1 MAEFIEVLSPTALA
15 DLEKLNAKLIETVS
29 SVDKINAKFK
39 TISTPSGVD
48 SATNDLSQKYKELEA
63 TVVKLQTQLQKSA
76 DANVRNAEKTR
87 LAEIKLAQDRE
98 KAFDK
103 YEKQLAREQA
113 KLKTAEGAYQ
123 RIQNGLNSMTNAYR
137 DLAIRKEL
145 NGTLT
150 KGEEKQ
156 FAYLQARIQK
166 FDTALKAVDASMG
179 KYQRNVGNYSSAFNP
194 LNNSINQLTREMPAF
209 ANSVQTGFM
218 AISNNLPI
226 FFDSMQQV
234 IAQNKELQK
243 QGQPTKS
250 LFSQLAGAV
259 FSWGTA
265 LSVGVT
271 LLTIYGKDIAEFASN
286 LIKGGKAIDVMK
298 ESQKQLNEINVEG
311 QKNAVEEQLKLKT
324 LLEIAKDTS
333 LSYKERMIAVK
344 ELQDTYP
351 AYFGNLKQEKILAG
365 ETRDAEN
372 ELTQAILSRAKANS
386 AVEKITENQGKIID
400 LEEKKIKLSNELTKA
415 KLNES
420 RALQQATRSTS
431 EASAYGY
438 ISATGNVTQLQR
450 EIKQLD
456 NEIKDFTDVNNRL
469 SAYAIENQKKSIK
482 LDQET
487 TKVKK
492 EKIDLNFKEVES
504 EYELRLSILERQR
517 AESSDRMN
525 NENSLLDARLRAR
538 KDFSEKSI
546 EILNIEMKKEIDT
559 INLKFKNDLD
569 KNNLAYKNKEISS
582 KIYSQNL
589 IDITKTRNNNIS
601 RLDSVYSLKFNELLN
616 SDKDFFEKIQKE
628 KDGFSNKSREIQ
640 IELEKNKFKKIYEE
654 EDESKKKTLA
664 IRQKA
669 FDEFIKLSKKELD
682 VQKAKELANA
692 KSNEEID
699 FITQK
704 YKKAFDELEKLESP
718 MVKSRKE
725 FEKYLD
731 TITKGNIDKSLEKLG
746 FSSLKMLLD
755 FDKNGQSTFEKLMES
770 ADSFG
775 EKFAVTF
782 QVIGDIAQETFA
794 FISQLSQQRFK
805 NEYDNLAKEKEIALA
820 FAGESTE
827 GRAEIERQFQERQS
841 QIKRREFK
849 AKQQEAMFNIAV
861 DTAQA
866 IVGAIAKSPMT
877 GGLPWTAI
885 IASLGAIQLG
895 VVASQQIPQYWT
907 GTDNAQQG
915 WAWTQEKGREI
926 ITDKNGRIKSTGS
939 DKGASLTYLN
949 KGDKVYNAQKSALM
963 FDNALN
969 GLLMQNGIT
978 QPKVEVNNV
987 ILDSQVDRIVN
998 AVGSIDPVS
1007 LNIDKRGLNAYV
1019 RNGHSTK
1026 EIQNLR
1032 ITGKGR
1038 KV

>member
-113 KLKTAEGAYQ
+113 KLKTAEGVYQ

-156 FAYLQARIQK
+156 LAYLQARIQK
-166 FDTALKAVDASMG
+166 FDTALKTVDASMG

-271 LLTIYGKDIAEFASN
+271 LLTVYGKDIAEWASN
-286 LIKGGKAIDVMK
+286 LVKAGKAIDVMK
-298 ESQKQLNEINVEG
+298 ESQKQLNKINVEG

-372 ELTQAILSRAKANS
+372 ELTQAILNRAKANA
-386 AVEKITENQGKIID
+386 AVEKITENQSKIID
-400 LEEKKIKLSNELTKA
+400 LEFERLEIQKRIKRVESETRQLQELQNTGRLKNVNSLLINYRKLEGLRDDEKDLTKEINELQGINNV
-415 KLNES
+415 L
-420 RALQQATRSTS
+420 TS
-431 EASAYGY
+431 
-438 ISATGNVTQLQR
+438 
-450 EIKQLD
+450 
-456 NEIKDFTDVNNRL
+456 F
-469 SAYAIENQKKSIK
+469 AIQNQKKSIK
-482 LDQET
+482 LDQEN
-487 TKVKK
+487 TKAKK

-504 EYELRLSILERQR
+504 EYELKLSILERQR

-525 NENSLLDARLRAR
+525 NEKSLLDARLRAR

-546 EILNIEMKKEIDT
+546 DILNLEMKKEIDT

-628 KDGFSNKSREIQ
+628 KDGFSDKSREIQ
-640 IELEKNKFKKIYEE
+640 IELEKNKFKTIYQE

-895 VVASQQIPQYWT
+895 VVASQQIPEYWT
-907 GTDNAQQG
+907 GTDNAKQG

-969 GLLMQNGIT
+969 GLLMQNGIA

>member
-29 SVDKINAKFK
+29 TVDKINAKFK

-63 TVVKLQTQLQKSA
+63 TVVKLQAQLQKSA

-87 LAEIKLAQDRE
+87 LAEIKLSQDRE

-259 FSWGTA
+259 FSFGTA

-271 LLTIYGKDIAEFASN
+271 LLTVYGKDIAEWASN
-286 LIKGGKAIDVMK
+286 LMKGGKAIDVIG
-298 ESQKQLNEINVEG
+298 ESQRQLNEINKEG
-311 QKNAVEEQLKLKT
+311 QKNAVEEQLKVKS
-324 LLEIAKDTS
+324 LLEIAKDQN
-333 LSYKERMIAVK
+333 LSYKERVIAVK
-344 ELQDTYP
+344 ELQSTYP
-351 AYFGNLKQEKILAG
+351 AYFGNLEQEKILAG
-365 ETRDAEN
+365 QTKDAEN
-372 ELTQAILSRAKANS
+372 ELTQAILSRAKANA
-386 AVEKITENQGKIID
+386 AVEKITENQSKIID
-400 LEEKKIKLSNELTKA
+400 FELERLDLLKKVKTAEQDVANARKVQTQTTGGGTVAGTYDLETSAMMRL
-415 KLNES
+415 
-420 RALQQATRSTS
+420 TRSKS
-431 EASAYGY
+431 SLV
-438 ISATGNVTQLQR
+438 NV
-450 EIKQLD
+450 EKQLAELKGV
-456 NEIKDFTDVNNRL
+456 NDVL
-469 SAYAIENQKKSIK
+469 SKFAIENQKKSIK
-482 LDQET
+482 LDQES
-487 TKVKK
+487 TKAKK
-492 EKIDLNFKEVES
+492 EKAKAEKESVDPSSLQAMEDMISNLEKQMKQTDVTSETYNYLGGVLKMVKLSYDALVSAMQKKEALSVQSKGVKTIIDGNKLLHES
-504 EYELRLSILERQR
+504 TQQAI
-517 AESSDRMN
+517 
-525 NENSLLDARLRAR
+525 
-538 KDFSEKSI
+538 KDFE
-546 EILNIEMKKEIDT
+546 EQAEATKK
-559 INLKFKNDLD
+559 
-569 KNNLAYKNKEISS
+569 
-582 KIYSQNL
+582 
-589 IDITKTRNNNIS
+589 
-601 RLDSVYSLKFNELLN
+601 
-616 SDKDFFEKIQKE
+616 QKE
-628 KDGFSNKSREIQ
+628 
-640 IELEKNKFKKIYEE
+640 
-654 EDESKKKTLA
+654 
-664 IRQKA
+664 
-669 FDEFIKLSKKELD
+669 
-682 VQKAKELANA
+682 
-692 KSNEEID
+692 
-699 FITQK
+699 
-704 YKKAFDELEKLESP
+704 ELEKL
-718 MVKSRKE
+718 KK
-725 FEKYLD
+725 
-731 TITKGNIDKSLEKLG
+731 TIEDYAVS
-746 FSSLKMLLD
+746 FSSD
-755 FDKNGQSTFEKLMES
+755 FFSKSGFPTLFKVLNDEIEG
-770 ADSFG
+770 FG
-775 EKFAVTF
+775 DNWAVTF
-782 QVIGDIAQETFA
+782 QAIAEIGQETFN

-820 FAGESTE
+820 FAGESTA
-827 GRAEIERQFQERQS
+827 GREEIERQFQERQS

-849 AKQQEAMFNIAV
+849 AKQQEAMFNIAI

-866 IVGAIAKSPMT
+866 IVGAIAKSPAT
-877 GGLPWTAI
+877 GGMPWTAI
-885 IASLGAIQLG
+885 IAAMGAIQLG
-895 VVASQQIPQYWT
+895 VVASQQIPEYWT

-969 GLLMQNGIT
+969 GLLMQNGIA

>member
-63 TVVKLQTQLQKSA
+63 TVVKLQAQLQKSA

-298 ESQKQLNEINVEG
+298 ESQKQLNEINLEG

-351 AYFGNLKQEKILAG
+351 AYFGNLEQEKILAG
-365 ETRDAEN
+365 QTKDAEN
-372 ELTQAILSRAKANS
+372 ELTQAILSRAKAN
-386 AVEKITENQGKIID
+386 AATTKITENQGKIID
-400 LEEKKIKLSNELTKA
+400 LEEKKIQLSNDLTKA

-420 RALQQATRSTS
+420 RALQQANRSTS

-450 EIKQLD
+450 EIKQLE
-456 NEIKDFTDVNNRL
+456 NEIKDLTDVNNRL
-469 SAYAIENQKKSIK
+469 SSYAIENQKKSIK
-482 LDQET
+482 LDQES
-487 TKVKK
+487 TKAKK
-492 EKIDLNFKEVES
+492 EKAKAEKESVDPSSLQAMEDMISNLEKQIKQTDVTS
-504 EYELRLSILERQR
+504 ETYNYLGGVLKMVKLSYDALVSAMQKKEALSIQ
-517 AESSDRMN
+517 SKGVKTIIDGN
-525 NENSLLDARLRAR
+525 KLLHQSAQQAI
-538 KDFSEKSI
+538 KDFEDQA
-546 EILNIEMKKEIDT
+546 E
-559 INLKFKNDLD
+559 
-569 KNNLAYKNKEISS
+569 A
-582 KIYSQNL
+582 
-589 IDITKTRNNNIS
+589 TKR
-601 RLDSVYSLKFNELLN
+601 
-616 SDKDFFEKIQKE
+616 QKE
-628 KDGFSNKSREIQ
+628 
-640 IELEKNKFKKIYEE
+640 
-654 EDESKKKTLA
+654 
-664 IRQKA
+664 
-669 FDEFIKLSKKELD
+669 
-682 VQKAKELANA
+682 
-692 KSNEEID
+692 
-699 FITQK
+699 
-704 YKKAFDELEKLESP
+704 ELEKLKKAIENYAVS
-718 MVKSRKE
+718 
-725 FEKYLD
+725 
-731 TITKGNIDKSLEKLG
+731 
-746 FSSLKMLLD
+746 FSSD
-755 FDKNGQSTFEKLMES
+755 FFSKSGFPTLFKVMNDEIQGFGKNW
-770 ADSFG
+770 
-775 EKFAVTF
+775 AVTF
-782 QVIGDIAQETFA
+782 QAIAEIGQETFN

-805 NEYDNLAKEKEIALA
+805 NEYENLAKEKEIALG
-820 FAGESTE
+820 FAGESTA
-827 GRAEIERQFQERQS
+827 GREEIERQFQERQS

-926 ITDKNGRIKSTGS
+926 ITDKNGRIKSTGN

-949 KGDKVYNAQKSALM
+949 KGDKVYNATKSALM

-978 QPKVEVNNV
+978 QQKVEVNNV
-987 ILDSQVDRIVN
+987 LLDSQVDRIVN